1 MHAEERQVQLA
12 RKQAEVIANVIMDG
26 LRNDDLGL
34 SEQQLSHARVVAAHH
49 LRLVSADEGREELF
63 GDEPEPDPS

>member
-1 MHAEERQVQLA
+1 
-12 RKQAEVIANVIMDG
+12 VIMDG